1 MTQAVPVIR
10 CLAGLLLAGVA
21 GCASARTSYFAL
33 APVSGTP
40 TTGGPATVEVRQ
52 PGIAGYLDRNGIVR
66 GDSEYRLD
74 VASTQ
79 VWGEPLS
86 DMVGRVMAED
96 LSQRL
101 PGTQVTAAQGVISSR
116 PDLLVE
122 LQVNRFDSGHDGML
136 TLVAQV
142 AVLRAS
148 NRLPL
153 VTRSFRLTAP
163 DAGKGT
169 TELVAR
175 MSTLLGQLA
184 DRTAAMLLGG
194 TVSWPGERQ
203 RSTSG

>member
-1 MTQAVPVIR
+1 MTHAMAR
-10 CLAGLLLAGVA
+10 AAGLLLLAGVA
-21 GCASARTSYFAL
+21 GCASASTSYFAL
-33 APVSGTP
+33 APVAGTP
-40 TTGGPATVEVRQ
+40 QTGGPAVLEVRQ

-66 GDSEYRLD
+66 GDGDYRLD

-79 VWGEPLS
+79 VWGEPLG

-122 LQVNRFDSGHDGML
+122 VQVDRFDSGHDGTL
-136 TLVAQV
+136 TLAAQV
-142 AVLRAS
+142 SVLRAS
-148 NRLPL
+148 DKLPL

-169 TELVAR
+169 AELVAR
-175 MSTLLGQLA
+175 MSALLGQLA
-184 DRTAAMLLGG
+184 DRTAGMVLGR
-194 TVSWPGERQ
+194 TVS
-203 RSTSG
+203 